1 MDIDKLMRDMI
12 IDRLRGRFAMEYK
25 EIKVNVEGSPDIVL
39 ANHGLTVA
47 VAEVET
53 EKSITPE
60 KAKKWK
66 EMAQSGS
73 KLILMIPKNAKV
85 KVMQLLW
92 EQGIADE
99 VGVGSYLKIVTSPPQ
114 KKCPALKT

>member
-1 MDIDKLMRDMI
+1 MDSDKLMHDMI
-12 IDRLRGRFAMEYK
+12 IDRLRGRFAREYK
-25 EIKVNVEGSPDIVL
+25 EINVNAGGSPDIVL
-39 ANHGLTVA
+39 ANHGLTIALV
-47 VAEVET
+47 EVET

-73 KLILMIPKNAKV
+73 KLILMVPKNSKV

-92 EQGIADE
+92 EQGIADK
-99 VGVGSYLKIVTSPPQ
+99 VGVGSYEIAISMP
-114 KKCPALKT
+114 